1 MITITNLYKSFG
13 PNEVLKGIH
22 LDISS
27 GGIFAVLGPNGSGK
41 TTLIKS
47 LLGMV
52 IPDQGEIRVDGKLI
66 RKQWLYRQQI
76 AYLPQIARF
85 PENLKV
91 QELIRMVKDIRQQKA
106 VNETEIIE
114 AFELEDFLDKR
125 LRSLSGGTR
134 QKVNI
139 LLSLMFDNPIIIL
152 DEPTVGLD
160 PVAMI
165 RLKEMIRRE
174 RAAGKT
180 IILTTHIMSL
190 VEELADEIVFLLEGN
205 IHYRGSLQELV
216 LQSGEVDLEH
226 AIARMLLKKKGAER
240 GVPVMYEQC
249 RMVTI
254 SSFDF

>member
-1 MITITNLYKSFG
+1 MITINKLYKSFG
-13 PNEVLKGIH
+13 SNQVLKGVD

-27 GGIFAVLGPNGSGK
+27 GGIFAILGPNGSGK

-47 LLGMV
+47 LLGLV
-52 IPDQGEIRVDGKLI
+52 IPDKGDIQIDGKLI
-66 RKQWLYRQQI
+66 KKQWLYRQQI

-91 QELIRMVKDIRQQKA
+91 QELIRMVKDIRQQEA
-106 VNETEIIE
+106 VNEAEIIG
-114 AFELEDFLDKR
+114 AFELEDFLDKK
-125 LRSLSGGTR
+125 LRALSGGTR

-165 RLKEMIRRE
+165 RLKEMILRE

-190 VEELADEIVFLLEGN
+190 VENLADEIVFLLEGH
-205 IHYRGSLQELV
+205 IHFRGSLQELV
-216 LQSGEVDLEH
+216 RQSGEVDLEH
-226 AIARMLLKKKGAER
+226 AIAQMLLKKKESIL
-240 GVPVMYEQC
+240 M
-249 RMVTI
+249 MN
-254 SSFDF
+254 D

>member
-1 MITITNLYKSFG
+1 MITIKNLYKSFG
-13 PNEVLKGIH
+13 PNQVLKGVD

-27 GGIFAVLGPNGSGK
+27 GGIFAILGPNGSGK

-47 LLGMV
+47 LLGLV
-52 IPDQGEIRVDGKLI
+52 HPDKGEIYLEGKKI
-66 RKQWLYRQQI
+66 HREWLYRQHI

-91 QELIRMVKDIRQQKA
+91 KELISMVKDIRQQQA
-106 VNETEIIE
+106 VYEAEIIE
-114 AFELEDFLDKR
+114 GFELEEFLDKT

-139 LLSLMFDNPIIIL
+139 LLSLMFDNPVIIL

-165 RLKEMIRRE
+165 RLKEMILRE
-174 RAAGKT
+174 REAGKT

-190 VEELADEIVFLLEGN
+190 VETLADEIVFLLEGH
-205 IHYRGSLQELV
+205 IHFRGSLQELV
-216 LQSGEVDLEH
+216 RQSGEVDLEH
-226 AIARMLLKKKGAER
+226 AIAQMLLKKKESIL
-240 GVPVMYEQC
+240 M
-249 RMVTI
+249 MN
-254 SSFDF
+254 D

>member
-1 MITITNLYKSFG
+1 MITIKKLYKSFG
-13 PNEVLKGIH
+13 PNQVLKGVD

-27 GGIFAVLGPNGSGK
+27 GGIFAILGPNGSGK

-47 LLGMV
+47 LLGLV
-52 IPDQGEIRVDGKLI
+52 HPDEGEIYLDGKKI
-66 RKQWLYRQQI
+66 RKEWLYRQKI

-91 QELIRMVKDIRQQKA
+91 QELISMVKDIRQQQA
-106 VNETEIIE
+106 VYEAEIIE
-114 AFELEDFLDKR
+114 AFELESFLDKK

-139 LLSLMFDNPIIIL
+139 LLSLMFDNPVIIL

-165 RLKEMIRRE
+165 RLKEMILRE
-174 RAAGKT
+174 REAGKT

-190 VEELADEIVFLLEGN
+190 VETLADEIVFLLEGH
-205 IHYRGSLQELV
+205 IHFRGSLQELV
-216 LQSGEVDLEH
+216 RQSGEVDLEH
-226 AIARMLLKKKGAER
+226 AIAQMLLKKKES
-240 GVPVMYEQC
+240 VLM
-249 RMVTI
+249 MN
-254 SSFDF
+254 D

>member
-1 MITITNLYKSFG
+1 MITIKKLYKSFG
-13 PNEVLKGIH
+13 PNQVLKGVD

-27 GGIFAVLGPNGSGK
+27 GGIFAILGPNGSGK

-47 LLGMV
+47 LLGLV
-52 IPDQGEIRVDGKLI
+52 HPDQGEIYLEGKRI
-66 RKQWLYRQQI
+66 HREWLYRQKI

-91 QELIRMVKDIRQQKA
+91 KELISMVKDIRQQQA
-106 VNETEIIE
+106 VYEAAIIE
-114 AFELEDFLDKR
+114 AFELEAFLDKT

-139 LLSLMFDNPIIIL
+139 LLSLMFDNPVIIL

-165 RLKEMIRRE
+165 RLKEMILRE
-174 RAAGKT
+174 REAGKT

-190 VEELADEIVFLLEGN
+190 VETLADEIVFLLEGH
-205 IHYRGSLQELV
+205 IHFRGSLQELV
-216 LQSGEVDLEH
+216 RQRGELDLEH
-226 AIARMLLKKKGAER
+226 AIAQMLLKKKES
-240 GVPVMYEQC
+240 VLM
-249 RMVTI
+249 MN
-254 SSFDF
+254 D